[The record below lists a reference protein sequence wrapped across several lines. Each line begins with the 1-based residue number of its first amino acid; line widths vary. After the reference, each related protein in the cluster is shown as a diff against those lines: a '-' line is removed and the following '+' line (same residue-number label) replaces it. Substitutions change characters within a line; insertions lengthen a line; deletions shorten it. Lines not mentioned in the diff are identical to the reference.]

1 MNQPPQPA
9 AGQQSQPNSAP
20 YTPADWPLIGNAVVE
35 AWKKTVDV
43 QQQFNDIEL
52 RIRNYAITLLV
63 AIVGAA
69 GYAANAKITVKILR
83 HDMPLGAPLL
93 LAGLVSLAGFYFMD
107 RFWYH
112 RLLQGAVKHGMA
124 IEERCKDVCDAI
136 GLSVS
141 IKKESPI
148 TVSERKS
155 KKIHSEGKIDIFYGV
170 IALMLILMI
179 VAFCFLTP

>member
-1 MNQPPQPA
+1 MNQPPQPVE
-9 AGQQSQPNSAP
+9 GQQSQRSNAT
-20 YTPADWPLIGNAVVE
+20 YTLDDWQRIGDAVVE

-69 GYAANAKITVKILR
+69 GYAANAKIKVKILG
-83 HDMPLGAPLL
+83 HELPLGAPLL
-93 LAGLVSLAGFYFMD
+93 VAGLVSLAGFYFMD

-124 IEERCKDVCDAI
+124 IEERCKGVCDAI
-136 GLSVS
+136 GLGGS

-148 TVSERKS
+148 PVRKN

-179 VAFCFLTP
+179 VAFGFSAP